1 MYQGFVFP
9 PGSWPN
15 WADHNMW
22 APEIHFVSGLLS
34 SEVSALKC
42 LLSWSILKTVPSKSL
57 SSQTPL
63 HAGRYLVYFSASAA
77 NGRHS
82 IGVKSIFEHVLTVI
96 PRPYMMTKTK
106 GGNIHKRQPLGSLW
120 GLGKPSGLPQWGQFG
135 NHHRLKV
142 IIIITSF
149 FCWQS
154 NNVILEMVQ
163 YNQRWAQYIYTL
175 KYI

>member
-34 SEVSALKC
+34 SALKC
-42 LLSWSILKTVPSKSL
+42 LLSWPALKTVSSKSL
-57 SSQTPL
+57 SSQAPL

-82 IGVKSIFEHVLTVI
+82 IGVKSIFERILTVVS
-96 PRPYMMTKTK
+96 RPYMMTKTK

-120 GLGKPSGLPQWGQFG
+120 GLGKSSGVPQWVQFG
-135 NHHRLKV
+135 NHHHSKV
-142 IIIITSF
+142 IIIIISTLLA
-149 FCWQS
+149 
-154 NNVILEMVQ
+154 I
-163 YNQRWAQYIYTL
+163 QR
-175 KYI
+175 

>member
-34 SEVSALKC
+34 SALKC
-42 LLSWSILKTVPSKSL
+42 LLSWSVLKTVPSKSL
-57 SSQTPL
+57 SSQTSL

-82 IGVKSIFEHVLTVI
+82 IGVKAFLNMS
-96 PRPYMMTKTK
+96 
-106 GGNIHKRQPLGSLW
+106 
-120 GLGKPSGLPQWGQFG
+120 
-135 NHHRLKV
+135 
-142 IIIITSF
+142 
-149 FCWQS
+149 
-154 NNVILEMVQ
+154 
-163 YNQRWAQYIYTL
+163 
-175 KYI
+175 

>member
-34 SEVSALKC
+34 SEVLALKF
-42 LLSWSILKTVPSKSL
+42 LLSWSVLKTVSSKSL

-82 IGVKSIFEHVLTVI
+82 IGVKSIFEYVLTVI

-106 GGNIHKRQPLGSLW
+106 GGNIYKWQPLGSLR
-120 GLGKPSGLPQWGQFG
+120 GLGKSFGLPQWGQFG
-135 NHHRLKV
+135 NHHHY
-142 IIIITSF
+142 INF
-149 FCWQS
+149 FVGNPTMLS
-154 NNVILEMVQ
+154 
-163 YNQRWAQYIYTL
+163 
-175 KYI
+175 